1 MTTFPSL
8 LPSLSMKK
16 AWARGHNGIVS
27 TMSRRIP
34 MIPVTC
40 WFSPIAE
47 RKRNGAM
54 KKIIV
59 FGYDKSFKKSYR
71 SHVNLSWI
79 KVLVVV
85 SLTDTVSHYLHT
97 TNPDIGGSLVS
108 DLINHRVFVDLGF
121 LSEKIMS
128 EYLHLIIRCLFSAEV
143 EGIFSGRGY
152 GEQHFSPW
160 FFFCDVF
167 LIVNHTFENRM
178 IQLHKFPAHIIS
190 RIFILIFSYFT
201 ILILST
207 LKSLYSIFFK
217 DFD

>member
-1 MTTFPSL
+1 MTILPSL
-8 LPSLSMKK
+8 LPPLPVKM

-121 LSEKIMS
+121 FVREDY
-128 EYLHLIIRCLFSAEV
+128 E
-143 EGIFSGRGY
+143 
-152 GEQHFSPW
+152 W
-160 FFFCDVF
+160 VF
-167 LIVNHTFENRM
+167 ALNHTMSLFRWGGGHT
-178 IQLHKFPAHIIS
+178 LRTGLWWTTFFA
-190 RIFILIFSYFT
+190 LIFLLWCISYRQSY
-201 ILILST
+201 LWE
-207 LKSLYSIFFK
+207 
-217 DFD
+217 